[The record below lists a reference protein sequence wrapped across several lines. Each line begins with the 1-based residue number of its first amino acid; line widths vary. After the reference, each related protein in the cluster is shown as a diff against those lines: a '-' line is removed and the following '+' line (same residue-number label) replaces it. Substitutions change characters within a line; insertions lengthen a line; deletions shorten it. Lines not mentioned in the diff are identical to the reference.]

1 MRSLI
6 EKLAA
11 RRDLDMGDINYAVP
25 VLLSE
30 QVEDALKCDF
40 LVALHRK
47 GETVDELVGFVRL
60 LMERAVDPMIDAAT
74 LPGPL
79 LDVCG
84 TGGDGFD
91 FFNIST
97 TVMFI
102 LAAAGVVVVKHGSR
116 SVTSSCGSADVLEKL
131 GVEIHL
137 TPQELRECV
146 QQLGLGFIFAR
157 QFHPAFKAIAEM
169 RKRLAQE
176 KTRTIFSL
184 LGPLLNP
191 ARPSRQ
197 IVGVFAPRL
206 TMIMAEALQRLG
218 RDRAWVV
225 HGSTEDGKGMDD
237 ISTNGATTVADL
249 ANGKISSALLDTRWL
264 GVKESSLDDLIGGQP
279 DNNAAI
285 LRGILA
291 GEIKGAKRDLAVVN
305 AAAGFVVADHCNDMN
320 EGIALADEQLESGR
334 ALAKLAALQNYTAKT
349 SR

>member
-1 MRSLI
+1 MKSLT

-11 RRDLDMGDINYAVP
+11 GRELDIGDISYAVP
-25 VLLSE
+25 LLLSE
-30 QVEDALKCDF
+30 QIDDALKCDF
-40 LVALHRK
+40 LIALHRR
-47 GETVDELVGFVRL
+47 GETADELVGFARL
-60 LMERAVDPMIDAAT
+60 LMERAVDPMIDPGK

-91 FFNIST
+91 FFNVST

-102 LAAAGVVVVKHGSR
+102 LAAADVVVVKHGSR
-116 SVTSSCGSADVLEKL
+116 SVTSMCGSADVLEQL

-137 TPQELRECV
+137 TPEELRECV
-146 QQLGLGFIFAR
+146 HQLGLGFIFAR

-169 RKRLAQE
+169 RRRLARE

-197 IVGVFAPRL
+197 VVGVFAPRL
-206 TMIMAEALQRLG
+206 TSVMAEALRQLG

-237 ISTNGATTVADL
+237 ISTNGATTIADL
-249 ANGKISSALLDTRWL
+249 ANGKISSAVLDTRWL
-264 GVKESSLDDLIGGQP
+264 SVKESSLDDLIGGKVES
-279 DNNAAI
+279 NAAI
-285 LRGILA
+285 LEGILS
-291 GEIKGAKRDLAVVN
+291 GEVKGAKRDLAVVN
-305 AAAGFVVADHCNDMN
+305 AAAGFVVADRCHDMN
-320 EGIALADEQLESGR
+320 EGIALAHEQIDSDR
-334 ALAKLAALQNYTAKT
+334 ALGKLRALQNYSAK
-349 SR
+349 RAR